1 MRWWPE
7 PTAGDIAWC
16 HFPDHV
22 HPKPKPRPGLI
33 TLTKEDD
40 EGRLFV
46 SVAYGTSQKTDRL
59 YSGEF
64 CITKSE
70 HPAAYASAGLSYD
83 TKFDLSKV
91 LELPYN
97 DDYFS
102 VPPHAPHGQ
111 NPKYRGVIARDEAI
125 HCGRRVKAWIATARH
140 VASSSRLKAA
150 PRNDEV
156 GWRQGPS

>member
-16 HFPDHV
+16 HFPENI

-33 TLTKEDD
+33 ASTKEDD
-40 EGRLFV
+40 GGKIFV
-46 SVAYGTSQKTDRL
+46 NVAYGTSQKSDRL

-64 CITKSE
+64 RISQGE
-70 HPAAYASAGLSYD
+70 HPAAYASTGLSYD
-83 TKFDLSKV
+83 TKFDLSKM

-97 DDYFS
+97 NDYFS

-111 NPKYRGVIARDEAI
+111 IPKLGILHPSMVRIVAA
-125 HCGRRVKAWIATARH
+125 AFAATRH
-140 VASSSRLKAA
+140 
-150 PRNDEV
+150 
-156 GWRQGPS
+156 